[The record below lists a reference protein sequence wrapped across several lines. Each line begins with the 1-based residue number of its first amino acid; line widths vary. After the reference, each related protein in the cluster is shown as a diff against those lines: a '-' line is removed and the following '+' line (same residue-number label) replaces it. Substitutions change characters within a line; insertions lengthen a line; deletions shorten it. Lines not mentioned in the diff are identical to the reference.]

1 MLNPLDC
8 FSIQEDF
15 CIFAPQ
21 FNDYMRPRIKSSN
34 QDVKITYSDMNK
46 YLTENRCFSTTV
58 RFIDKNTAE
67 YSFLLMFRDN
77 KKPPVEAKVKVSL
90 VSKLVLSGS
99 IGDVP
104 CASVREFM
112 DKCKWRL

>member
-15 CIFAPQ
+15 CIFAAQ
-21 FNDYMRPRIKSSN
+21 FNDYMRPRIKSGN

-67 YSFLLMFRDN
+67 YTFLLMFRNN

-90 VSKLVLSGS
+90 VSKLVLSAS

-112 DKCKWRL
+112 DKCKWNL